1 MNDQDASAMHSSKRA
16 SDGLEIRAGDRLYI
30 PAGALQIW
38 FNEDGTAGSAA
49 SFAVDP
55 WLPDPS
61 ASGGTPTH
69 VVESIIRQAFP
80 VSSVCH
86 KATISACQQSQK
98 VRELIA
104 HPEVQRLRY
113 MAVIDGSN
121 ASGILD
127 LDRAHGEIRHS
138 DPKQNLVVNDIFEP
152 INGDN
157 WLPGDAPL
165 IDYLLTA
172 DVRPFRLVQLAGN
185 KLATVD
191 VEDLQRLPVR
201 ILLFMKFSHLETLL
215 ARHLCVKKPELMH
228 IVRTDEGVELDSFVT
243 TGRGPERQ
251 IERYKF
257 GELLRS
263 AKRETIIVVK
273 DKEIRFLEKYRNRIA
288 HGPRWYVTRRS
299 DVGTLV
305 NCVRLVSELTRQ
317 ADPAG

>member
-1 MNDQDASAMHSSKRA
+1 MNDQDANATHTSKAASA
-16 SDGLEIRAGDRLYI
+16 GLEVRAGDRLYI

-38 FNEDGTAGSAA
+38 FNEDGTGGSAA
-49 SFAVDP
+49 SLAVDP

-61 ASGGTPTH
+61 SSGGTPTH

-80 VSSVCH
+80 VSSVCR
-86 KATISACQQSQK
+86 KETITACQQFQK
-98 VRELIA
+98 VSELIA
-104 HPEVQRLRY
+104 HPEVQRRRY
-113 MAVIDGSN
+113 IAVIDGNS
-121 ASGILD
+121 ATGILD
-127 LDRAHGEIRHS
+127 LDRARGEIRHG
-138 DPKQNLVVNDIFEP
+138 DPKQHLAVNDIFEP
-152 INGDN
+152 LNEDT

-185 KLATVD
+185 KPATID

-215 ARHLCVKKPELMH
+215 ARHLCLKKPELLD

-243 TGRGPERQ
+243 TGQGPERQ

-257 GELLRS
+257 GALLRS
-263 AKRETIIVVK
+263 AKREAIIVVK

-299 DVGTLV
+299 DVGALV
-305 NCVRLVSELTRQ
+305 SCVRLVSQLTQQ
-317 ADPAG
+317 ADTAG